1 MLNIGFSTDINNE
14 NVKYK
19 IPDIINSIQFMFNIK
34 KLSTEELNNIKKI
47 IVNNKHIENIFV
59 HSSYRINIG
68 SDFIINN
75 NGFYSNSY
83 ELLLNEVEYMKKLKI
98 NNIILHT
105 GKNKKGLTSYDH
117 ILNNMRNFIKYTL
130 NTTTNINIILETSSG
145 QGNETLYDLNEF
157 VNFIQSFENEKNYNK
172 LLICIDTCHIFQAG
186 YNINKSSVIQE
197 VHNIFKPVKD
207 KIKLIHLNSSVYD
220 VGNKIDRHANIGEGY
235 IKTSKLKKFA
245 SEYKNAVLILETSEP
260 FDEQIKL
267 LL

>member
-1 MLNIGFSTDINNE
+1 MLNIGFSIDINNE
-14 NVKYK
+14 NHNYK
-19 IPDIINSIQFMFNIK
+19 ISDNINSIQFMFNIK
-34 KLSTEELNNIKKI
+34 KLSIEELNNIKKI
-47 IVNNKHIENIFV
+47 IANNKHIENIFI

-75 NGFYSNSY
+75 NDFYSNSY
-83 ELLLNEVEYMKKLKI
+83 ELLLNEVEYMHKLKI

-105 GKNKKGLTSYDH
+105 GKNKKGLISYDH

-130 NTTTNINIILETSSG
+130 NNIDINIILETSSG
-145 QGNETLYDLNEF
+145 QGNETLYDLDEF
-157 VNFIQSFENEKNYNK
+157 VHFIQSFKNEKNYNK
-172 LLICIDTCHIFQAG
+172 LFICIDTCHIFQAG
-186 YNINKSSVIQE
+186 YNINKSSVIKE

-245 SEYKNAVLILETSEP
+245 SEYKNAILILETSEP
-260 FDEQIKL
+260 FDEQIRL
-267 LL
+267 LI